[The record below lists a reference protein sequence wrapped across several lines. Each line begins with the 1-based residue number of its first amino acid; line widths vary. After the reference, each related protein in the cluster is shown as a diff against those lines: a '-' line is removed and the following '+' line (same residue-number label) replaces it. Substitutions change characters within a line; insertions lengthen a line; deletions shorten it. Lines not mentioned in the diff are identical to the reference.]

1 MFNPL
6 RQHHRLSLARNLSCF
21 SGSTPPSTTAADGDH
36 RADDRCHLPAVA
48 QIGGH
53 TIASFRNASEVEIFS
68 VALKMKNRNLGRLQE
83 FHEHTSERNR
93 VWAAAPALLT

>member
-1 MFNPL
+1 M
-6 RQHHRLSLARNLSCF
+6 
-21 SGSTPPSTTAADGDH
+21 PPSTTAADGDH

-83 FHEHTSERNR
+83 FHAHTGGHTH
-93 VWAAAPALLT
+93 VMAAASPFLTSPRDA